1 MLLRKLFAILALA
14 FTLALP
20 GLACATEYRP
30 YDQAAFEQAKSQN
43 KPVIVF
49 VHAPWCPV
57 CKAQMKTFDR
67 VTTDAAYKDLVIFRI
82 DFDTQPL
89 LWKSFGA
96 TMQSTLIGYHG
107 TKETGRIAHDAD
119 PAKVINILHATL
131 G

>member
-1 MLLRKLFAILALA
+1 MFLKKLFAILALA

-20 GLACATEYRP
+20 AIASATEYRP
-30 YDQAAFEQAKSQN
+30 YDQAAFEQAKAQN

-57 CKAQMKTFDR
+57 CKAQMKTIDQL
-67 VTTDAAYKDLVIFRI
+67 TMQPDYKELVIFRI
-82 DFDTQPL
+82 DYDTQPG
-89 LWKSFGA
+89 LWKPFGA

-107 TKETGRIAHDAD
+107 AKETGRIAHDAD
-119 PAKVINILHATL
+119 PAKVTAILHATL

>member
-1 MLLRKLFAILALA
+1 MFLRKLLAVLAMA

-20 GLACATEYRP
+20 GLAGATEYRP
-30 YDQAAFEQAKSQN
+30 FDQAAFEQAKAQN

-57 CKAQMKTFDR
+57 CKAQMKTIDQL
-67 VTTDAAYKDLVIFRI
+67 TTQPAYKDLVIFRI
-82 DFDTQPL
+82 DFDTQPV
-89 LWKSFGA
+89 LWKAFGA

-107 TKETGRIAHDAD
+107 MKETGRIAHDAD
-119 PAKVINILHATL
+119 PVKVTNVFHATL